1 MNANLESEVT
11 QLHAEI
17 CAGLADPNRI
27 LILYELSQS
36 PRNVTELSTNL
47 KMPQPLVS
55 RHLKV
60 LRERG
65 MVIPKRLGTVIQY
78 TLADKRL
85 IQALDLLRAVMRDGL
100 TKRAELTELREAA
113 IDLGVRLMP
122 CQMSMDVME
131 INCDHLIPE
140 TTEPVGVAT
149 MLEHAKESS
158 IHFFI

>member
-1 MNANLESEVT
+1 MNANFESEIT

-36 PRNVTELSTNL
+36 PHNVTELSTNL

-65 MVIPKRLGTVIQY
+65 MVIPKRKGTVIQY
-78 TLADKRL
+78 TLADERL

-100 TKRAELTELREAA
+100 AKRAELVEALA
-113 IDLGVRLMP
+113 
-122 CQMSMDVME
+122 
-131 INCDHLIPE
+131 
-140 TTEPVGVAT
+140 
-149 MLEHAKESS
+149 
-158 IHFFI
+158 

>member
-1 MNANLESEVT
+1 MNPNLELEVT

-47 KMPQPLVS
+47 QMPQPLVS

-65 MVIPKRLGTVIQY
+65 MVISNRKGTVIQY
-78 TLADKRL
+78 KLADERL

-100 TKRAELTELREAA
+100 TKRAELVEAFA
-113 IDLGVRLMP
+113 
-122 CQMSMDVME
+122 
-131 INCDHLIPE
+131 
-140 TTEPVGVAT
+140 
-149 MLEHAKESS
+149 
-158 IHFFI
+158 

>member
-1 MNANLESEVT
+1 MNTHLETEIT

-27 LILYELSQS
+27 MILYALSQG
-36 PRNVTELSTNL
+36 PRNVTELYSEL

-65 MVIPKRLGTVIQY
+65 MVTTKRQGTIIQY
-78 TLADKRL
+78 ALADDRL

-100 TKRAELTELREAA
+100 TKRAELIEALA
-113 IDLGVRLMP
+113 
-122 CQMSMDVME
+122 
-131 INCDHLIPE
+131 
-140 TTEPVGVAT
+140 
-149 MLEHAKESS
+149 
-158 IHFFI
+158 